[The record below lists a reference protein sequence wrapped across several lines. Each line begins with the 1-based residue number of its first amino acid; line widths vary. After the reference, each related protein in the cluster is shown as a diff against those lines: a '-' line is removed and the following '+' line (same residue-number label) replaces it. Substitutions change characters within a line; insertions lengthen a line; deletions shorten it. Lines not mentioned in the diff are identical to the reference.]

1 MICQVSPRRCFASIA
16 ARCRTGLLMLIIC
29 NSIPAVK
36 TSGITF
42 PAIDATIRALANNS
56 LEPMYL
62 KLRITLISLV
72 ILLCG
77 ICTASAQNTPI
88 PQPPI
93 IGAKSFLL
101 IDGNTGA
108 ELASLKADERLAPA
122 SLTKLMSA
130 YAIFR
135 GLDEGQIA
143 LDDMV
148 AVSEKAWRT
157 QGSRM
162 FIEVGSS
169 VSVEDLLLGMIVQ
182 SGNDASVALAEH
194 TAGTEAVFAQLMNQY
209 AAQIGMTASNFKN
222 ATGLPDEDHYSTARD
237 MASLARAIINEFPQY
252 YEWYS
257 VKEFEYNDI
266 KQPNRNSLLW
276 RDPSVDGMK
285 TGHTDDAGYCLVSSA
300 KRDDMRI
307 ISVVLGTSSSKSRT
321 DGSAA
326 LLNYGF
332 RFFETRLL
340 YKAGETIAEA
350 RIWKAEKELTPLGLP
365 EDLYVTIPRGS
376 FDNVESV
383 LNIPATLL
391 APVAQGQPL
400 AELQVSLNG
409 DELINMPLR
418 ALEENPDG
426 SFWQRTRDGVTLW
439 FE

>member
-1 MICQVSPRRCFASIA
+1 V
-16 ARCRTGLLMLIIC
+16 
-29 NSIPAVK
+29 
-36 TSGITF
+36 
-42 PAIDATIRALANNS
+42 
-56 LEPMYL
+56 
-62 KLRITLISLV
+62 KLRISLISLV
-72 ILLCG
+72 FFLCG
-77 ICTASAQNTPI
+77 LSTANAQNMPA

-93 IGAKSFLL
+93 IGAKSYLL
-101 IDGNTGA
+101 IDGKTGA

-122 SLTKLMSA
+122 SLTKLMTA

-135 GLDEGQIA
+135 ALDEGQIA

-148 AVSEKAWRT
+148 TVSEKAWRT

-162 FIEVGSS
+162 FIEVGSR
-169 VSVEDLLLGMIVQ
+169 VKVEDLILGMVVQ

-194 TAGTEAVFAQLMNQY
+194 TAGTESVFAQVMNQY
-209 AAQIGMTASNFKN
+209 AEQLGMTASNFKN
-222 ATGLPDEDHYSTARD
+222 ATGLPDDDHYSTARD
-237 MASLARAIINEFPQY
+237 MATLARAIINEFPQY
-252 YEWYS
+252 YAWYS

-285 TGHTDDAGYCLVSSA
+285 TGFTDDAGYCLVSAA
-300 KRDDMRI
+300 KRDNMRI
-307 ISVVLGTSSSKSRT
+307 ISVVLGTSSAKART

-340 YKAGETIAEA
+340 YRAGETVAEA

-365 EDLYVTIPRGS
+365 DDLYVTIPRGT
-376 FDNVESV
+376 FDEVESV
-383 LNIPATLL
+383 LNMPATIV
-391 APVAQGQPL
+391 APVAEGQPL

-409 DELINMPLR
+409 DALINMPLR
-418 ALEENPDG
+418 ALEANPDG
-426 SFWQRTRDGVTLW
+426 SLWQQTRDGVKLW